1 MKEHKK
7 SRRSAA
13 LPFVITS
20 AILFVLLACLAVLFF
35 FTYSELEN
43 ARKLYDPSA
52 ARDNAVQKS
61 ESELASEN
69 VRLGRQLL
77 IAEQTREELEN
88 RISELEKEL
97 ELQRGEADA
106 DEDTL
111 NGMIAS
117 LRKELD
123 QKKSEIES
131 LKQDIR
137 LNSRV
142 NSLDLNAVE
151 DALSAISVRVND
163 IPDDL
168 VIKTPVLR
176 LSEGVPVVDEKGE
189 AIYDIVESTPRI
201 ALFYSDLTRGYSCS
215 FGSGDGFSST
225 EMDMLLL
232 AYQLVTSK
240 IAEDN
245 RIALASS
252 TGAENAESAREYD
265 FDEVIPCSPSTEGV
279 GENGDGTYSVSELI
293 TIMLE
298 NGDEG
303 AYNAL
308 VERYGSAK
316 VLSAATSVGLDVTG
330 GKISFTAS
338 RAGGFAGRV
347 YDLTEGESET
357 AQDVKNA
364 LSNSI
369 NSALTAYSVSPKEV
383 AHICMRGE
391 CYGDVAFVYDDNPY
405 VVVILSDMS
414 PGDAVNSYLGSVIEL
429 VDKLHESLGK

>member
-7 SRRSAA
+7 SRRNVA

-176 LSEGVPVVDEKGE
+176 LSDGVPVVDEKGE

-215 FGSGDGFSST
+215 FGSVDGFSST

-240 IAEDN
+240 SPRTTEL
-245 RIALASS
+245 RLLHQR
-252 TGAENAESAREYD
+252 ARETR
-265 FDEVIPCSPSTEGV
+265 SPLG
-279 GENGDGTYSVSELI
+279 N
-293 TIMLE
+293 TI
-298 NGDEG
+298 
-303 AYNAL
+303 
-308 VERYGSAK
+308 
-316 VLSAATSVGLDVTG
+316 
-330 GKISFTAS
+330 
-338 RAGGFAGRV
+338 
-347 YDLTEGESET
+347 LT
-357 AQDVKNA
+357 
-364 LSNSI
+364 
-369 NSALTAYSVSPKEV
+369 
-383 AHICMRGE
+383 R
-391 CYGDVAFVYDDNPY
+391 
-405 VVVILSDMS
+405 
-414 PGDAVNSYLGSVIEL
+414 
-429 VDKLHESLGK
+429 